1 MAVRAP
7 SQVRI
12 ETLVAR
18 GRLTLAFFAL
28 LAIFLRLP
36 GLPGTPALTTFT
48 LGFLAY
54 ACLLAGL
61 LRTRFGASPHLPGAT
76 HALDLTAYA
85 AYVWLLGGPALPVLA
100 WFLKDLNPPCGACGA
115 ETFQCECPTY
125 EAHEEADEALAAA
138 AE

>member
-18 GRLTLAFFAL
+18 GRLTLALFAL
-28 LAIFLRLP
+28 LAIYLRLP

-48 LGFLAY
+48 LVFLGY
-54 ACLLAGL
+54 ACVLAGL
-61 LRTRFGASPHLPGAT
+61 LRTRVGASPHLPGAT

-100 WFLKDLNPPCGACGA
+100 WFLFVLV
-115 ETFQCECPTY
+115 
-125 EAHEEADEALAAA
+125 AATLRWR
-138 AE
+138 